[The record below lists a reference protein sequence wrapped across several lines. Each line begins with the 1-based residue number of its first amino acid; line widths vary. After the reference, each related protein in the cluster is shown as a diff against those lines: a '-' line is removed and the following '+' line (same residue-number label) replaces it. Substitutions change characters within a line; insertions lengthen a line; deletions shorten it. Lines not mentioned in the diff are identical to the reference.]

1 MGRFFSCFFSL
12 LIAVATAANGQEP
25 SKAWRDTRT
34 YSNSAWRWS
43 VSYPAQ
49 WTVEA
54 ADPAAV
60 RIRFAERNALCSIM
74 SGPMDRFGS
83 AEELAD
89 FMLANDEQFFR
100 DKKQKFTIVE
110 RRRITLPNRVA
121 GADVL
126 AEIGPGQRSR
136 RIYTLA
142 DGRGFAI
149 DCETSAKNWEAVEP
163 LYQQV
168 ISSFTVRR

>member
-1 MGRFFSCFFSL
+1 MFSRLFCI
-12 LIAVATAANGQEP
+12 LIAAVTAAHAQEP
-25 SKAWRDTRT
+25 SKAARDTRT
-34 YSNSAWRWS
+34 YVNSAWRWS

-49 WTVEA
+49 WTVDA

-74 SGPMDRFGS
+74 SGPMDRFSS

-100 DKKQKFTIVE
+100 DKKQRFTIIE
-110 RRRITLPNRVA
+110 RRRITLPNRIA
-121 GADVL
+121 GSDVL

-136 RIYTLA
+136 RIYALA

-149 DCETSAKNWEAVEP
+149 DCETSTKNWETVEAQ
-163 LYQQV
+163 YQQV
-168 ISSFTVRR
+168 IASFNVRR

>member
-1 MGRFFSCFFSL
+1 MRRWVP
-12 LIAVATAANGQEP
+12 AVLFAVTVAAHGQEP
-25 SKAWRDTRT
+25 TRAARDTRT
-34 YSNSAWRWS
+34 YSNSAWRWT

-49 WTVEA
+49 WTVDA
-54 ADPAAV
+54 ADPALV

-83 AEELAD
+83 ADELTD

-100 DKKQKFTIVE
+100 DKKQKFTVLE

-121 GADVL
+121 GSDVL
-126 AEIGPGQRSR
+126 AEIGPGQKSR
-136 RIYTLA
+136 RMYTLA

-149 DCETSAKNWEAVEP
+149 DCETSTKNWETVEAA
-163 LYQQV
+163 YQQV